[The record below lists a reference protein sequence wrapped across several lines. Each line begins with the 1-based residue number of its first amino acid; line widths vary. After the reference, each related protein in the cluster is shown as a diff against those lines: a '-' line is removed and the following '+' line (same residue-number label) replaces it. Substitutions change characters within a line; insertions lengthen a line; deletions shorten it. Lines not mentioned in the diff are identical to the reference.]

1 MIDWLTSKVGVLIA
15 VLVLTSFALG
25 LFAWEHSML
34 VDREFRS
41 VADSI
46 SGNVDGLA
54 GLSATL
60 SYELGFG
67 PESGQLPFL
76 INGKPYTVN
85 ITRDMVIL
93 SQDDRIMTSSF
104 VGQVIPQNLTTR
116 TFNITEFG
124 SLEQV
129 AYTGEKEA
137 GNELII
143 ERAEVSVS
151 GEMKYVTLV
160 YWG

>member
-15 VLVLTSFALG
+15 VVVLTSFALG

-60 SYELGFG
+60 SFELSFG
-67 PESGQLPFL
+67 PEPGQLPL
-76 INGKPYTVN
+76 TVNGKAYSIN

-93 SQDDRIMTSSF
+93 SQGNRMVTSHF
-104 VGQVIPQNLTTR
+104 TGRVIPQNLTTR

-124 SLEQV
+124 SLEQF
-129 AYTGEKEA
+129 AHTGEREA

-143 ERAEVSVS
+143 ERAEVGVS
-151 GEMKYVTLV
+151 GETKYITLV

>member
-34 VDREFRS
+34 ADREFQS

-46 SGNVDGLA
+46 SGNVDSVA
-54 GLSATL
+54 GLSAST
-60 SYELGFG
+60 SYELSFG
-67 PESGQLPFL
+67 PEPGQLPFL
-76 INGKPYTVN
+76 IDGEPYTIN
-85 ITRDMVIL
+85 ITRDIVIL
-93 SQDDRIMTSSF
+93 RQGNKIMTSSF
-104 VGQVIPQNLTTR
+104 VGRVIPQNLTTR

-124 SLEQV
+124 SLEQ
-129 AYTGEKEA
+129 AAHTGENEA

-143 ERAEVSVS
+143 ERAEVRVS
-151 GEMKYVTLV
+151 GEVRYITLV

>member
-60 SYELGFG
+60 SYELSFG
-67 PESGQLPFL
+67 PEPDQLPL
-76 INGKPYTVN
+76 TVNGKAYSIN

-93 SQDDRIMTSSF
+93 SQGNRMVTSHF
-104 VGQVIPQNLTTR
+104 TGRVIPQNLTTR
-116 TFNITEFG
+116 TLNITEFG
-124 SLEQV
+124 SLEQF
-129 AYTGEKEA
+129 AHTGEREA

-151 GEMKYVTLV
+151 GETKYITLV